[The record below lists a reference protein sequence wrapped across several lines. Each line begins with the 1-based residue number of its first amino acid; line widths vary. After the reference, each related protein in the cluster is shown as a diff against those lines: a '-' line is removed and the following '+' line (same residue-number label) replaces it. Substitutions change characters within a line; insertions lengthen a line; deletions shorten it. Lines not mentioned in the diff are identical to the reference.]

1 MIRVETTPFE
11 PYADPILA
19 IRFEVFVHEQ
29 NVPPELEVDGL
40 DPKCLH
46 ALAFEEEKPI
56 ATGRLLEDGHI
67 GRVAVLKPYRNRG
80 IGIAIMKTLI
90 EAARERSLATVCLS
104 SQTHAIA
111 FYERLGFKAQGEIYL
126 DAGIDHIDMV
136 LPL

>member
-1 MIRVETTPFE
+1 MIRVEITPFE

-29 NVPPELEVDGL
+29 NVAPELEVDGL

-46 ALAFEEEKPI
+46 ALAFEDENPI